1 MILYYVVM
9 YKSIHSIKYKK
20 ILKKIIKARKE
31 AGYTQNQVAKLLGRP
46 QSYISKIEIG
56 ERRIDLVE
64 LMEFAK
70 IYRKTIDYFFSD

>member
-1 MILYYVVM
+1 M